1 MTIGTLIK
9 TCLNIHSNTSIMIY
23 HTLEDFEN
31 ATPNWNSCKAESVI
45 DSEAKIV
52 VFQILN
58 PNLVAV
64 ALA

>member
-1 MTIGTLIK
+1 MTLGTLIK
-9 TCLNIHSNTSIMIY
+9 TCLNISSNTSIMIY
-23 HTLEDFEN
+23 RTLEDFEN
-31 ATPNWNSCKAESVI
+31 ASPNWNSCKAESVI

-52 VFQILN
+52 MFQIVK

>member
-1 MTIGTLIK
+1 MTLGTLIK
-9 TCLNIHSNTSIMIY
+9 SCLNIDSNTSIMIY

-31 ATPNWNSCKAESVI
+31 EAPNWNSCKAESVM

-58 PNLVAV
+58 KNLVAV

>member
-1 MTIGTLIK
+1 MTIGNLIK

-31 ATPNWNSCKAESVI
+31 ETPNWNSCKAESVM
-45 DSEAKIV
+45 DSEAEIA

-58 PNLVAV
+58 RNLVAV

>member
-9 TCLNIHSNTSIMIY
+9 TCLNIHKNTSIMIY

-31 ATPNWNSCKAESVI
+31 ETPNWNSCKAESVMY
-45 DSEAKIV
+45 SEAKIV
-52 VFQILN
+52 VFQIVN